1 MEMKMI
7 GKAMI
12 VAAGM
17 LISMPVMAEEWEIT
31 VSDDSVVAAITGN
44 ITYGERQRFIFNKG
58 NCKVVE
64 HIFSTYTEK
73 AANFKDLTGAVLAVE
88 FNGSIIGAKLIAANK
103 AMAGHLLMFSFGSYD
118 KDVLLKIFS
127 EDDKISMTFI
137 DGNGHTASELFD
149 MPKNEWDISEIAGAF
164 EDAYKACSSL

>member
-58 NCKVVE
+58 TIMPVQ
-64 HIFSTYTEK
+64 
-73 AANFKDLTGAVLAVE
+73 
-88 FNGSIIGAKLIAANK
+88 SIIPM
-103 AMAGHLLMFSFGSYD
+103 MAPIPAL
-118 KDVLLKIFS
+118 
-127 EDDKISMTFI
+127 
-137 DGNGHTASELFD
+137 
-149 MPKNEWDISEIAGAF
+149 
-164 EDAYKACSSL
+164 

>member
-1 MEMKMI
+1 MI